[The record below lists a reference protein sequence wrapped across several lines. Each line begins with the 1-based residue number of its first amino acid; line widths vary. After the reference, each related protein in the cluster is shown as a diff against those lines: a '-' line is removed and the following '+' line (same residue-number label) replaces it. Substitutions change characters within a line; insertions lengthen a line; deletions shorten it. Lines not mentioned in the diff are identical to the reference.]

1 MPNYQKMYAKLFN
14 QVTDVIEQLQ
24 VAQRQ
29 TEQIFVDS
37 DDLELTIVKQSTEKK

>member
-29 TEQIFVDS
+29 TEQIFVES
-37 DDLELTIVKQSTEKK
+37 NDLELTIIKQSTEKK